1 LWLKV
6 NPLTEPLIDEYAN
19 IKDQVVLLRRTIH
32 ENPELSYHEKE
43 TAALIA
49 STLRSLGISVHEY
62 VGGTGVL
69 GILEGGHPGNVVALR
84 ADMDA
89 LPVVEEND
97 VPFKSSKNGVMHAC
111 GHDSHVAMLL
121 GAAMLLSRHKDQLH
135 GTVKF
140 LFQPA
145 EEDGGRGGA
154 LPMIEAG
161 VMENPKVDYVFGLHV
176 FSNMPAG
183 MFATRPGPIM
193 AAPDHFKITIRGKGG
208 HGSEPH
214 ATIDPVFISAQLI
227 SGLQGI
233 SSRMINQTKPFVLT
247 VASVHAGSKN
257 NIIPDNAVLEGTI
270 RTLDEETR
278 ERAKSLVSSITSS
291 LCSAFGAGSE
301 VEFIQNAYPVTIND
315 PIVTKEAIEILKKI
329 NSTIECEPI
338 LAGEDFSRF
347 LQKAPGTFYFLGTRN
362 EEKRYIYANH
372 SSRFNIDEDI
382 MAYGSASLA
391 RLSLHFGAKKK

>member
-1 LWLKV
+1 MTDSLVK
-6 NPLTEPLIDEYAN
+6 EYAG
-19 IKDQVVLLRRTIH
+19 IEDQVVKLRRTLH
-32 ENPELSYHEKE
+32 QHPELSYQENE
-43 TAALIA
+43 TANLVA
-49 STLRSLGISVHEY
+49 STLRNLGINVHEH
-62 VGGTGVL
+62 VSGTGVL
-69 GILEGGHPGNVVALR
+69 GILKGDLPGNVVGLR

-89 LPVVEEND
+89 LPVEEEND
-97 VPFKSSKNGVMHAC
+97 VPFKSARAGVMHAC

-121 GAAMLLSRHKDQLH
+121 GAAMLLSKHRSELH

-145 EEDGGRGGA
+145 EEDGGKGGA

-176 FSNMPAG
+176 FSTQPSG
-183 MFATRPGPIM
+183 TFALRPGAIM
-193 AAPDHFKITIRGKGG
+193 AAPDHFKITIKGKGG

-214 ATIDPVFISAQLI
+214 TTIDPIFIAAQVI

-233 SSRMINQTKPFVLT
+233 SSRMIDQKKPFVLT
-247 VASVHAGSKN
+247 VASVHSGTKN

-278 ERAKSLVSSITSS
+278 ERAKSLVSGVSSSIS
-291 LCSAFGAGSE
+291 SAFGASAE
-301 VEFIQNAYPVTIND
+301 IEFIKNAYPVTIND
-315 PIVTKEAIEILKKI
+315 DKVTKEAFHVLREINHTVEI
-329 NSTIECEPI
+329 EPI

-362 EEKRYIYANH
+362 EEKGCIYPNH

-382 MAYGSASLA
+382 LAYGSASLA
-391 RLSLHFGAKKK
+391 RLALYFGAKNE